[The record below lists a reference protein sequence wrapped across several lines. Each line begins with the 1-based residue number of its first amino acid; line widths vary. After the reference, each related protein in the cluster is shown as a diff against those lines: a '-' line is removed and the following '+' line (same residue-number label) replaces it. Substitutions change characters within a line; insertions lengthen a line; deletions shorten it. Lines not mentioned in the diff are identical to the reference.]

1 MLPDRSKR
9 YAGVDGD
16 IARLVLANP
25 WQLVL
30 IALLVL
36 ALLTA
41 IFPRKA
47 LVERLYAQKSL
58 DELTLSY
65 VQNLYRAN
73 PANADAALLL
83 ARSQQASM
91 TLADMERIL
100 WPLVPDGEPRQ
111 RIEARSLL
119 FHAYQNHLG
128 KNPNPAEK
136 TRLNGRLVEL
146 LLASRQEALPEELLH
161 TFASKAFELN
171 LPRVGMAF
179 YQQLQ
184 IGEPG
189 KVFEK
194 YGDIALSE
202 GQYAAAANY
211 YFLARESAS
220 SVDESRRLFL
230 AGVQTLMAASLFE
243 QAMSQARERIGTLA
257 DDAPTLRFL
266 SRAALAA
273 GDAKLAADYAR
284 RLVFR
289 NQIGSP

>member
-16 IARLVLANP
+16 IARLVLASP
-25 WQLVL
+25 WQLALV
-30 IALLVL
+30 ALLVL

-47 LVERLYAQKSL
+47 LIERLYAQKTL

-83 ARSQQASM
+83 ARSQHAMM

-100 WPLVPDGEPRQ
+100 WPLVPDGAPRQ

-119 FHAYQNHLG
+119 FQAYQSSLE
-128 KNPNPAEK
+128 KNPNQAEK
-136 TRLNGRLVEL
+136 IRLNARLVEL
-146 LLASRQEALPEELLH
+146 LQASRDEALPEELLH
-161 TFASKAFELN
+161 AFAAKSFELN
-171 LPRVGMAF
+171 LPRIGMDF
-179 YQQLQ
+179 YKQLRLGQ
-184 IGEPG
+184 PG

-194 YGDIALSE
+194 YGDIALGE

-211 YFLARESAS
+211 YFLARENATST
-220 SVDESRRLFL
+220 DESRRLFL
-230 AGVQTLMAASLFE
+230 AGIQTLMAANFFD
-243 QAMSQARERIGTLA
+243 QAMAEARQRIGALA

-273 GDAKLAADYAR
+273 GDAPLAADYAR

-289 NQIGSP
+289 NQAKAP

>member
-16 IARLVLANP
+16 IARLVLATH
-25 WQLVL
+25 WQLAL

-47 LVERLYAQKSL
+47 LVERLYQQKTL

-83 ARSQQASM
+83 ARSQQSVM
-91 TLADMERIL
+91 SLQDLESIL
-100 WPLVPDGEPRQ
+100 WRLVSDGEPRQ
-111 RIEARSLL
+111 RTEAQSLL
-119 FHAYQNHLG
+119 FRAYQSRLEKG
-128 KNPNPAEK
+128 PVQTEK
-136 TRLNGRLVEL
+136 TRLNAAMVKL
-146 LLASRQEALPEELLH
+146 LLASTQETLPIELARL
-161 TFASKAFELN
+161 FANKSFELN
-171 LPRVGMAF
+171 LPKVGMVF
-179 YQQLQ
+179 YKQLRVDQ
-184 IGEPG
+184 PG

-194 YGDIALSE
+194 YGDIALGD

-211 YFLARESAS
+211 YFLARESTAS
-220 SVDESRRLFL
+220 IDESRRLFL
-230 AGVQTLMAASLFE
+230 VGIQALMAASLFD
-243 QAMSQARERIGTLA
+243 QAMSEARQRIGALA
-257 DDAPTLRFL
+257 DDASTLRFL

-273 GDAKLAADYAR
+273 GDTALAAEYAR
-284 RLVFR
+284 RLVF
-289 NQIGSP
+289 QTHADKP